1 MPPSICALLI
11 LETGHTCTCLHIRLF
26 QIALMRL
33 MLHSNFLFIFIRLT
47 KNILTLQADEDLLS
61 ELEVDVGE
69 ECAKFGP
76 VDNVKVHL
84 ATDML
89 LF

>member
-1 MPPSICALLI
+1 
-11 LETGHTCTCLHIRLF
+11 
-26 QIALMRL
+26 MRL
-33 MLHSNFLFIFIRLT
+33 MLPSNFLFIFIRST

-61 ELEVDVGE
+61 ELEVDVRE

-76 VDNVKVHL
+76 VDNVKVCL
-84 ATDML
+84 ATDIF

>member
-1 MPPSICALLI
+1 
-11 LETGHTCTCLHIRLF
+11 
-26 QIALMRL
+26 MRF
-33 MLHSNFLFIFIRLT
+33 MLHNNFIFILIGLT
-47 KNILTLQADEDLLS
+47 KNILQADEELLS
-61 ELEVDVGE
+61 ELETDVRE
-69 ECAKFGP
+69 ECIKFGP